1 MCKNVSIKCRQ
12 TSTTS
17 TNPTHAVSTWPPH
30 TPEVAP
36 SVDRPHTISSAY
48 EKGHQRPALTVYTF
62 QNPEIISEAQKSP
75 ANVLCRPPLPI
86 VIVFFLNFLFFY
98 KPFFYL
104 TALFIIRETVID
116 DWH

>member
-1 MCKNVSIKCRQ
+1 MVNTYRSTINYEVIIKPKNKFQIQ

-30 TPEVAP
+30 SQDAA
-36 SVDRPHTISSAY
+36 SAADRPHTISTAY

-62 QNPEIISEAQKSP
+62 QSPEVITEPQKSP

-86 VIVFFLNFLFFY
+86 VSCTNGND
-98 KPFFYL
+98 PSN
-104 TALFIIRETVID
+104 VIT
-116 DWH
+116 